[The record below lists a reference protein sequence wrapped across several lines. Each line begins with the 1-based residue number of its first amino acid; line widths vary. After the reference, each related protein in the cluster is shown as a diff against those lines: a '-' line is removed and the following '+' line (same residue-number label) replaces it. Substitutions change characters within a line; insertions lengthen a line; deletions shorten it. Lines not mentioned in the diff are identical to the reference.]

1 MEVEAPPCPARR
13 QLAGHPMPRPDN
25 APCPDHSATCNESG
39 RLPRLL
45 ITCGDPAGIGP
56 EITATAWADPAV
68 HAAARLR
75 VVATAEV
82 MAKAMESLP
91 SGRASGGPLAV
102 EEVDAGDP
110 RPSTQETL
118 LVIPAPLPS
127 EPVPSG
133 AITAAGGRFAAA
145 AVLAASKLVREGDA
159 EALVTGPLNKAAL
172 AAAGYDVPGHT
183 ELLARDCGL
192 ADDAVSMMLW
202 LPPGPGLSHSDGLGV
217 VHVTLHTGLA
227 AAVGAITQPRIVEA
241 ARRLEGLLLR
251 LLGRTPRLAVAAL
264 NPHGGEGGLFGDEEQ
279 RLIAPAVRVLA
290 AEGVDVVGP
299 LPADT
304 LFARAAAG
312 GFDGVVAEY
321 HDQGHIPIKLLGM
334 HRAVNIT
341 LGLPIIRTSV
351 AHGTAFDIV
360 GSGQAD
366 ASSMRAAI
374 HAATRLANSRPR
386 PEDAPEMIVG
396 GVDHRT
402 TRR

>member
-1 MEVEAPPCPARR
+1 MV
-13 QLAGHPMPRPDN
+13 
-25 APCPDHSATCNESG
+25 ST
-39 RLPRLL
+39 PRLL

-56 EITATAWADPAV
+56 ETAVAAWQDESL

-75 VVATAEV
+75 VVAAPEMLSEAAGRLASSNHEQPLAIEEVAADDPRSSTAEC
-82 MAKAMESLP
+82 
-91 SGRASGGPLAV
+91 
-102 EEVDAGDP
+102 
-110 RPSTQETL
+110 L
-118 LVIPAPLPS
+118 LVIPPPLPYS
-127 EPVPSG
+127 AVPAGVIS
-133 AITAAGGRFAAA
+133 AAGGQFAAS
-145 AVLAASKLVREGDA
+145 AVLTASKLVRDGGAD
-159 EALVTGPLNKAAL
+159 ALVTGPLHKAAL

-192 ADDAVSMMLW
+192 ADAAVSMMLW
-202 LPPGPGLSHSDGLGV
+202 LPPGPGLEHSDGLGV

-227 AAVGAITQPRIVEA
+227 NAVAAITQPRIEA
-241 ARRLEGLLLR
+241 ACRRLAEMLRR
-251 LLGRTPRLAVAAL
+251 LLDREPRLAVAAL

-279 RLIAPAVRVLA
+279 RLIAPAVASLA
-290 AEGVDVVGP
+290 CEGLTVDGP

-312 GFDGVVAEY
+312 AYDGIVAQY

-360 GSGQAD
+360 GRGMAD
-366 ASSMRAAI
+366 ASSMRSAI
-374 HAATRLANSRPR
+374 KAATRLATSRAGT
-386 PEDAPEMIVG
+386 EDSPDMPFGRI
-396 GVDHRT
+396 DHSV

>member
-1 MEVEAPPCPARR
+1 MTC
-13 QLAGHPMPRPDN
+13 PDN
-25 APCPDHSATCNESG
+25 APRFDPSVAGDASPCP
-39 RLPRLL
+39 PRLL

-56 EITATAWADPAV
+56 EITAAAWADPSL
-68 HAAARLR
+68 HASARLR
-75 VVATAEV
+75 VVSTAEV
-82 MAKAMESLP
+82 MAAAIASLR
-91 SGRASGGPLAV
+91 SGRASGGPVAI
-102 EEVDAGDP
+102 EEVDASDP
-110 RPSTQETL
+110 RPSTPETL
-118 LVIPAPLPS
+118 LVVRGPLPS
-127 EPVPSG
+127 QPVPRGTIS
-133 AITAAGGRFAAA
+133 AAGGRCAAA
-145 AVLAASKLVREGDA
+145 AVLAASKLVREGGADA
-159 EALVTGPLNKAAL
+159 IVTGPLNKAAL

-202 LPPGPGLSHSDGLGV
+202 LPPGPGLTGSNGLGV

-227 AAVGAITQPRIVEA
+227 SAVGAITTPRIVDA

-251 LLGRTPRLAVAAL
+251 LLGRTPRIAVAAL

-279 RLIAPAVRVLA
+279 RLIAPAVRALA
-290 AEGVDVVGP
+290 AEGMDVAGP

-312 GFDGVVAEY
+312 GFDGVVAQY

-374 HAATRLANSRPR
+374 HAAIRLARSRPR
-386 PEDAPEMIVG
+386 PEDGPEVTVG
-396 GVDHRT
+396 GVDHGIARG
-402 TRR
+402 

>member
-1 MEVEAPPCPARR
+1 
-13 QLAGHPMPRPDN
+13 MPRPDN
-25 APCPDHSATCNESG
+25 ARRPDPSATCNESG

-56 EITATAWADPAV
+56 EITAAAWADPSL
-68 HAAARLR
+68 HASARLR
-75 VVATAEV
+75 VVATADV
-82 MAKAMESLP
+82 MATAIASLRT
-91 SGRASGGPLAV
+91 GRASGGPVAV
-102 EEVDAGDP
+102 EEVDPGDP
-110 RPSTQETL
+110 RLSTPETL
-118 LVIPAPLPS
+118 LVVRSPLPP

-133 AITAAGGRFAAA
+133 TISAAGGRCAAA
-145 AVLAASKLVREGDA
+145 AVLAASQLVREGAADA
-159 EALVTGPLNKAAL
+159 IVTGPLNKAAL

-202 LPPGPGLSHSDGLGV
+202 LPPGPGLTGSDGLGV

-227 AAVGAITQPRIVEA
+227 SAVGAITTPRIVDA

-251 LLGRTPRLAVAAL
+251 LLGRTPRIAVAAL

-279 RLIAPAVRVLA
+279 RLIAPAVRALA
-290 AEGVDVVGP
+290 AEGVSVVGP

-312 GFDGVVAEY
+312 GFDGVVAQY

-374 HAATRLANSRPR
+374 HAAIRLASSRPR
-386 PEDAPEMIVG
+386 AEDAPKVIVG
-396 GVDHRT
+396 GVDHGIA
-402 TRR
+402 RR

>member
-1 MEVEAPPCPARR
+1 MKRPDHAPRLTPASISD
-13 QLAGHPMPRPDN
+13 ANPRP
-25 APCPDHSATCNESG
+25 
-39 RLPRLL
+39 PRLL

-56 EITATAWADPAV
+56 EITAAAWADPSL
-68 HAAARLR
+68 HASARLR
-75 VVATAEV
+75 VVSTAEV
-82 MAKAMESLP
+82 IATAIASLR
-91 SGRASGGPLAV
+91 SGRTSGGPVAI
-102 EEVDAGDP
+102 EEVDAADP
-110 RPSTQETL
+110 RPSTPETL
-118 LVIPAPLPS
+118 LVVRAPLTS

-133 AITAAGGRFAAA
+133 TISAAGGRCAAA
-145 AVLAASKLVREGDA
+145 AVLAASKLVREGGADA
-159 EALVTGPLNKAAL
+159 IVTGPLNKAAL

-202 LPPGPGLSHSDGLGV
+202 LPPGPGLTGLGV

-227 AAVGAITQPRIVEA
+227 SAVGAITTPRIVDA

-251 LLGRTPRLAVAAL
+251 LLGRTPRIAVAAL

-279 RLIAPAVRVLA
+279 RLIAPAVRELA
-290 AEGVDVVGP
+290 AEGMGVAGP

-312 GFDGVVAEY
+312 GFDGVVAQY

-374 HAATRLANSRPR
+374 HAAIRLARSRPR
-386 PEDAPEMIVG
+386 PEDGPEVTVG
-396 GVDHRT
+396 RVDHGIARG
-402 TRR
+402 